1 MDISVQS
8 NLRQVQRQF
17 GAFIDKQLPFATAT
31 ALTALGKHVQ
41 ADEKKQFN
49 RVLDRPTPF
58 TLNAVGVKAARKSD
72 LRAVVYVK
80 DKAAGYLAPYESGDV
95 QKVNGRAVLNPKASP
110 VNQYGNLPRNLIAR
124 LKGRTDVF
132 IGPVKTKGGEVIN
145 GCMATG
151 HTCAAQR
158 QGAGQFKAGTR
169 LQHVGRAQAAGA
181 VHRSAADDQAPW
193 LPLHGQG
200 QYRAELSS
208 RVHSRPG
215 ARHGHGALTAG
226 RNCLMDVQRV
236 PPGGLCTTG
245 IARRDLALRQK
256 LF

>member
-1 MDISVQS
+1 MDIISVQS
-8 NLRQVQRQF
+8 NLQQIQRQF

-41 ADEKKQFN
+41 ADEKKQFS

-124 LKGRTDVF
+124 LKGRSDVF
-132 IGPVKTKGGEVIN
+132 IGPVKTKSGEVIN
-145 GCMATG
+145 GVW
-151 HTCAAQR
+151 QR
-158 QGAGQFKAGTR
+158 PYMRGGSGKVRGNSK
-169 LQHVGRAQAAGA
+169 LGRGYNT
-181 VHRSAADDQAPW
+181 S
-193 LPLHGQG
+193 
-200 QYRAELSS
+200 
-208 RVHSRPG
+208 
-215 ARHGHGALTAG
+215 GALKLLVRFTDPQPTTKRLGYRSTAKASID
-226 RNCLMDVQRV
+226 RNFQAEFTRAL
-236 PPGGLCTTG
+236 
-245 IARRDLALRQK
+245 ARATATAH
-256 LF
+256 

>member
-8 NLRQVQRQF
+8 NLRQIQRQF

-41 ADEKKQFN
+41 ADEKKQFS

-124 LKGRTDVF
+124 LKGAPMSSSGRL
-132 IGPVKTKGGEVIN
+132 KSEVIN
-145 GCMATG
+145 GVW
-151 HTCAAQR
+151 QR
-158 QGAGQFKAGTR
+158 PYMRGGSGKVRGNSK
-169 LQHVGRAQAAGA
+169 LGRGYNT
-181 VHRSAADDQAPW
+181 S
-193 LPLHGQG
+193 
-200 QYRAELSS
+200 
-208 RVHSRPG
+208 
-215 ARHGHGALTAG
+215 GALKRWCG
-226 RNCLMDVQRV
+226 SPIRNR
-236 PPGGLCTTG
+236 PPSVSATDPRPRPASTG
-245 IARRDLALRQK
+245 TFRPNSPAPSLAPRPAH
-256 LF
+256 